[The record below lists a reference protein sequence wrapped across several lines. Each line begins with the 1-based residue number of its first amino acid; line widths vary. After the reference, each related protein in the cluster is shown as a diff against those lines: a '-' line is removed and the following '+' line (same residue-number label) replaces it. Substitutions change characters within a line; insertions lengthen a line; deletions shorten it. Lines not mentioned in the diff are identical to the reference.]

1 MRAEIEKAVALLQ
14 ENRPDSLER
23 ALVLLQQTVF
33 AFSMKVCGQR
43 EDAEDT
49 MQDVL
54 LKSVPY
60 LPKFTSPKALVV
72 WLYTV
77 AKNRC
82 LMSRRRSK
90 FAPKENLSLD
100 ELMPDRQELD
110 ALMQDK
116 QSDPEESVLRAENAA
131 LVQQAILKIPP
142 QYRLVLVLHDME
154 ELDSDEIAR
163 ITGLRPGT
171 VRVRLHRARLFLRR
185 ELARNRALHATAAV
199 DSPATKGEAHAPGVA
214 HAPSRV
220 SPSRRRKQ
228 KLPRPQE
235 CRALFAALS
244 DYLDGNLPGEV
255 CAEMQRHIGTCEPC
269 LAFFDTLRDT
279 VARVRALPPG
289 HPDLHIAADIRSR
302 LLPQMRTALAQARK
316 AAKSNF

>member
-1 MRAEIEKAVALLQ
+1 MRADVERAVELLQ
-14 ENRPDSLER
+14 QQRPDSLER
-23 ALVLLQQTVF
+23 ALALLQQTVF
-33 AFSMKVCGQR
+33 AFSMKICGQR

-100 ELMPDRQELD
+100 ELMPDRRELQ
-110 ALMQDK
+110 ALVEGDHAG
-116 QSDPEESVLRAENAA
+116 PEQSVLRDENAGR
-131 LVQQAILKIPP
+131 VQQAVLKVPP
-142 QYRLVLVLHDME
+142 QYRLILVLHDME
-154 ELDSDEIAR
+154 ELTTEEIAK

-171 VRVRLHRARLFLRR
+171 VRVRLHRARLFVRR
-185 ELARNRALHATAAV
+185 ELARTSLSR
-199 DSPATKGEAHAPGVA
+199 GGA

-220 SPSRRRKQ
+220 RSSAAKA
-228 KLPRPQE
+228 KMPRPAE
-235 CRALFAALS
+235 CRAMFAALS
-244 DYLDGNLPGEV
+244 DYLDDELPDHLCEQLRQHMGS
-255 CAEMQRHIGTCEPC
+255 CEPC
-269 LAFFDTLRDT
+269 LAFLETLRDA
-279 VARVRALPPG
+279 VARVHTLTPG
-289 HPDLHIAADIRSR
+289 KPDPTLAAEVRDK
-302 LLPQMRTALAQARK
+302 LLPQVHAAMGRMKKNK
-316 AAKSNF
+316 AAAR